1 MLNDWDFIKQNKP
14 DVTKTVTLR
23 MQLSMGKLTGHN
35 WDTTFYENWDT
46 VITTVQ
52 LNQDKIYSGV
62 IDEPIELV
70 WQFIDTDE
78 PQTHRLTVTVQ
89 GLDQLAEKNVMI
101 SMTGVTVEN
110 LSLNKVIEFTGTY
123 VDSNHAVNVASE
135 YMGKDGQTT
144 ITFSTPIY
152 RWLFD
157 NQKYFV

>member
-1 MLNDWDFIKQNKP
+1 MSSDWDFIKQNKP
-14 DVTKTVTLR
+14 VVAKTVTLR

-35 WDTTFYENWDT
+35 WDTTFYENWNT

-52 LNQDKIYSGV
+52 LNQDEIYSGV
-62 IDEPIELV
+62 VNKPIELV
-70 WQFIDTDE
+70 WQFSDTDE
-78 PQTHRLTVTVQ
+78 PQAHCLTVTVQ

-101 SMTGVTVEN
+101 SMTGLTVEN

-123 VDSNHAVNVASE
+123 VDSDQAINVAGE
-135 YMGKDGQTT
+135 YIGKDGQTT
-144 ITFSTPIY
+144 IPFSTPIY